1 MSKVRVFENSK
12 REIYFVFGNEL
23 RWRWWQREK
32 NLSQEFRRLKIN
44 PEKQGFRKEHKNL
57 SRERESCGIIGS
69 WSFYLSENTERV
81 GCFYIQTVVSL
92 RFGFFFFFLSCF
104 SVFCF

>member
-23 RWRWWQREK
+23 RWRWWQGEK

-44 PEKQGFRKEHKNL
+44 PESKDLEKNTK
-57 SRERESCGIIGS
+57 I
-69 WSFYLSENTERV
+69 
-81 GCFYIQTVVSL
+81 
-92 RFGFFFFFLSCF
+92 
-104 SVFCF
+104 

>member
-57 SRERESCGIIGS
+57 STERERVAG
-69 WSFYLSENTERV
+69 LSEV
-81 GCFYIQTVVSL
+81 G
-92 RFGFFFFFLSCF
+92 RFICLKTPRELGAFIFRQ
-104 SVFCF
+104 